1 MASSDDRRDPLVER
15 AAESLRRTEKSG
27 GEQFSEEDEQALVRL
42 AELAGVA
49 IHNARR
55 YRGVEAQRAELA
67 RAVDAPARR

>member
-1 MASSDDRRDPLVER
+1 MTVGTRWRACRGVAETDREV
-15 AAESLRRTEKSG
+15 RRR
-27 GEQFSEEDEQALVRL
+27 QFSEEDEQALVRL

-55 YRGVEAQRAELA
+55 YRGVEARRAELA